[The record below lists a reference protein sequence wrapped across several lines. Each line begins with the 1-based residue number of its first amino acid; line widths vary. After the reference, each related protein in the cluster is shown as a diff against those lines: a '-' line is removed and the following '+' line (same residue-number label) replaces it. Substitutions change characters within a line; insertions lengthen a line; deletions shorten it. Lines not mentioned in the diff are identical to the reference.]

1 MGLLV
6 YSASAGSGKTYTLAL
21 KYIAMA
27 VATDRASDFTNILA
41 VTFTNMATAE
51 MKNRILE
58 QLDNLARGGTD
69 KDFLQN
75 LIKETKISK
84 DVLVRRAKGVLAAIM
99 HDYDHFRVETIDS
112 FFQTLL
118 TNLAH
123 ELKLPRGFKVDLD
136 DKAVISQSVDRML
149 LGVGNKANANLT
161 RLFISALERHID
173 DDKGWNIAKELKRF
187 AQSNLFRGEYMA
199 HDEEIEEVTS
209 DSKYMGRLHHA
220 LRSALR
226 SYKRQFDEKLED
238 CIARIE
244 PEVEAVA
251 GVSKGKAKYIRT
263 YEGNMRK
270 HEFSEPA
277 KSIVAMAGN
286 WEDVFNKTCKEKEAL
301 RGHAQRISDILNEME
316 NLRETFASSVYNCE
330 LTLENLD
337 KLSLLGAIS
346 REITRY
352 TTEHE
357 TFLLARTPELFNRMV
372 KGNDASF
379 VFEKYGTTFKHIM
392 IDEFQDT
399 SRMQWNNFKTLL
411 LENMAQGD
419 ESMLV
424 GDIKQSIYRWRG
436 GDWNILFDIENEI
449 KQTKVTVLPKVE
461 NFRSL
466 PVIVRFNNAF
476 FVKASTYIDKRHWE
490 VPGDWICHETK
501 LMPVLP
507 EEVDNSNIIQQIYK
521 DVEQTP
527 RCGEE
532 GTGYVRIVMND
543 KDTTAERT
551 IEDLYEQAVNL
562 HVEHGVP
569 YGEMLI
575 LVRRNSETQTIIDYI
590 TEKDP
595 AFPITSAEAFM
606 LKSSLMVT
614 TLINALKFLSDKT
627 DTLAM
632 ALLREGLHVICDK
645 IEDKEL
651 RNFHLDMIDGI
662 CTTLSDDAQRA
673 TMQQMPL
680 YELCL
685 HLIMM
690 MHYEET
696 EKLGELK
703 QSAYIFN
710 FLDALISYIN
720 DHSSDIKDFISFWD
734 DVLSERSIAVNV
746 EDAVRVMTIHKAKG
760 LEGHTVFIP
769 FADFLLENS
778 QHDKIIWCAPQQNM
792 TNDTNVNELVGRL
805 PLVPVN
811 DLKKMEESAYSTFY
825 ENEHRQQRVDSLNTL
840 YVAFTR
846 AKCNLFIW
854 SKRPKIG
861 GRSAFNL
868 IDAFVN
874 NLQPNDKNTKT
885 TPGVV
890 CYGNI
895 VGAKGTKEAKD
906 EQDTKEISVSISHN
920 DLSGVNFF
928 QSSKALDFL
937 ADSERE
943 IEGDTPE
950 LQHQRRTRYFMNK
963 GTLYHQVFSLIER
976 KEDVPGVIEK
986 MRAEGLLATKKQADE
1001 ILTFVTTALQQEK
1014 ETAKWFDGTYEL
1026 YNEHNI
1032 LIRSD
1037 GHAKMFRPDRVMVAA
1052 DHAVV
1057 VDYKFGSEKEEY
1069 KGQVR
1074 KYANNLA
1081 KLLNKPV
1088 KGYLWYVSEKVI
1100 PVCDIELNIK

>member
-41 VTFTNMATAE
+41 VTFTNLATAE

-69 KDFLQN
+69 KDFLKN
-75 LIKETKISK
+75 LIEETKISK

-123 ELKLPRGFKVDLD
+123 ELKLPRDFRVDLD
-136 DKAVISQSVDRML
+136 DKAVVSQSVDRML
-149 LGVGNKANANLT
+149 LGVGNETNVNLT
-161 RLFISALERHID
+161 NRIIDVLERYID

-187 AQSNLFRGEYMA
+187 AQANLFRGEYMA

-220 LRSALR
+220 LRSYIR
-226 SYKRQFDEKLED
+226 HFDEKLED

-251 GVSKGKAKYIRT
+251 GVKSKATNIRT
-263 YEGNMRK
+263 YVRNLREHK
-270 HEFSEPA
+270 FSEPTKA
-277 KSIVAMAGN
+277 IVAMAGN

-301 RGHAQRISDILNEME
+301 RGHAQRISDILKEME
-316 NLRETFASSVYNCE
+316 DLRGTYACDVYNCE
-330 LTLENLD
+330 LTLANLD
-337 KLSLLGAIS
+337 ELSLLGAIS

-436 GDWNILFDIENEI
+436 GDWNILFNI
-449 KQTKVTVLPKVE
+449 KDDFKKADVLPKVE

-490 VPGDWICHETK
+490 VPGDWICHETN
-501 LMPVLP
+501 LMPDLP
-507 EEVDNSNIIQQIYK
+507 KEVDNSNIIQQIYK

-527 RCGEE
+527 RCGEK
-532 GTGYVRIVMND
+532 GTGYVRIAMND
-543 KDTTAERT
+543 KDTTAEET

-562 HVEHGVP
+562 NVEHGVP

-575 LVRRNSETQTIIDYI
+575 LVRRNSEAQTIIDYI
-590 TEKDP
+590 TETYP
-595 AFPITSAEAFM
+595 TFPITSVEAFM

-614 TLINALKFLSDKT
+614 TLINALKFLLNEK

-632 ALLREGLHVICDK
+632 ALLREGLHAIYDK

-651 RNFHLDMIDGI
+651 RNFYLDMIDGV
-662 CTTLSDDAQRA
+662 CTTLTDDAQRA

-685 HLIMM
+685 HLMMM
-690 MHYEET
+690 MHYEEA
-696 EKLGELK
+696 EKLGKLN

-710 FLDALISYIN
+710 LLDALVSYIN
-720 DHSSDIKDFISFWD
+720 DHSSDIKDFISFWE
-734 DVLSERSIAVNV
+734 DVLSERSIAVNA

-769 FADFLLENS
+769 FADFSLESSRN
-778 QHDKIIWCAPQQNM
+778 DNIIWCTPQQNM
-792 TNDTNVNELVGRL
+792 THDTNVNALVGKL
-805 PLVPVN
+805 PLVPVKDVN
-811 DLKKMEESAYSTFY
+811 KMNESAYSTSY
-825 ENEHRQQRVDSLNTL
+825 ENEHMQQRVDSLNTL

-854 SKRPKIG
+854 SKRPKKG

-874 NLQPNDKNTKT
+874 NLQPSDTKTIT

-890 CYGNI
+890 CYGNV
-895 VGAKGTKEAKD
+895 VGAK
-906 EQDTKEISVSISHN
+906 DTKDKQAPNDIPVSISHN
-920 DLSGVNFF
+920 DLSGVKFF

-937 ADSERE
+937 ADSESE

-950 LQHQRRTRYFMNK
+950 LQHQRQTRYFMNK

-1001 ILTFVTTALQQEK
+1001 ILTFVTGALQQEK
-1014 ETAKWFDGTYEL
+1014 EAARWFDGTYEL

-1037 GHAKMFRPDRVMVAA
+1037 GHSKMFRPDRVMVAA

-1069 KGQVR
+1069 KDQVK

-1088 KGYLWYVSEKVI
+1088 KGYLWYVSKEVI

>member
-51 MKNRILE
+51 MKDRILKL
-58 QLDNLARGGTD
+58 LDNLARGGTD
-69 KDFLQN
+69 KDFLEN
-75 LIKETKISK
+75 LIKETQISK

-136 DKAVISQSVDRML
+136 DKAVVSQSVDRML
-149 LGVGNKANANLT
+149 LGVGNEANADLT
-161 RLFISALERHID
+161 SMIISVLERHID

-220 LRSALR
+220 LRSYIR
-226 SYKRQFDEKLED
+226 DFDEKLED

-251 GVSKGKAKYIRT
+251 GVKSKATNIRT
-263 YEGNMRK
+263 YEKNLRK
-270 HEFSEPA
+270 HDFSEPA
-277 KSIVAMAGN
+277 KIIVTMAGN
-286 WEDVFNKTCKEKEAL
+286 WDAVFNKDCKEKEAL
-301 RGHAQRISDILNEME
+301 RGHAQRISDILKEME
-316 NLRETFASSVYNCE
+316 YLRETYASSVYNCE
-330 LTLENLD
+330 LTLKNLD
-337 KLSLLGAIS
+337 RLSLSGAIS

-436 GDWNILFDIENEI
+436 GDWNILFDIKKEFD
-449 KQTKVTVLPKVE
+449 QADVLPKVE

-543 KDTTAERT
+543 KDTTAEET

-632 ALLREGLHVICDK
+632 ALLREGLHAIYDK

-651 RNFHLDMIDGI
+651 RNFYLDMIDGI

-685 HLIMM
+685 HLMMM
-690 MHYEET
+690 MHYEEA

-710 FLDALISYIN
+710 FLDALVSYIN

-874 NLQPNDKNTKT
+874 NLQPSDEKTT

-920 DLSGVNFF
+920 DLSGVKFF

-1069 KGQVR
+1069 KDQVEM
-1074 KYANNLA
+1074 YANNLA

-1088 KGYLWYVSEKVI
+1088 KGYLWYVSKKVI

>member
-51 MKNRILE
+51 MKDRILK

-69 KDFLQN
+69 KDFLEN
-75 LIKETKISK
+75 LIKETQISK

-136 DKAVISQSVDRML
+136 DKAVVSQSVDRML
-149 LGVGNKANANLT
+149 LGVGNEANADLT
-161 RLFISALERHID
+161 SMIISVLERHID

-220 LRSALR
+220 LRSYIR
-226 SYKRQFDEKLED
+226 DFDEKLED

-251 GVSKGKAKYIRT
+251 GVKSKATNIRT
-263 YEGNMRK
+263 YEKNLRK
-270 HEFSEPA
+270 HDFSEPA
-277 KSIVAMAGN
+277 KIIVTMAGN
-286 WEDVFNKTCKEKEAL
+286 WDAVFNKDCKEKEAL
-301 RGHAQRISDILNEME
+301 RGHAQRISDILKEME
-316 NLRETFASSVYNCE
+316 YLRETYASSVYNCE
-330 LTLENLD
+330 LTLKNLD
-337 KLSLLGAIS
+337 RLSLSGAIS

-436 GDWNILFDIENEI
+436 GDWNILFDIKKEFD
-449 KQTKVTVLPKVE
+449 QADVLPKVE

-501 LMPVLP
+501 LMPFLP

-543 KDTTAERT
+543 KDTTAEET

-632 ALLREGLHVICDK
+632 ALLREGLHAIYDK

-651 RNFHLDMIDGI
+651 RNFYLDMIDGI

-685 HLIMM
+685 HLMMM
-690 MHYEET
+690 MHYEEA

-710 FLDALISYIN
+710 FLDALVSYIN

-874 NLQPNDKNTKT
+874 NLQPSDEKTT

-920 DLSGVNFF
+920 DLSGVKFF

-1069 KGQVR
+1069 KDQVEM
-1074 KYANNLA
+1074 YANNLA

-1088 KGYLWYVSEKVI
+1088 KGYLWYVSKKVI

>member
-69 KDFLQN
+69 KDFLEN
-75 LIKETKISK
+75 LIEETKISK

-136 DKAVISQSVDRML
+136 DKAVVSQSVDRML
-149 LGVGNKANANLT
+149 LGVGNEANVNLT
-161 RLFISALERHID
+161 SMIISVLERHID

-187 AQSNLFRGEYMA
+187 AQANLFRGEYMA

-226 SYKRQFDEKLED
+226 SYKRPFDEKLED

-263 YEGNMRK
+263 YEENMRK

-316 NLRETFASSVYNCE
+316 NLRKTYASYVYSCE

-337 KLSLLGAIS
+337 ELSLLGAIS

-399 SRMQWNNFKTLL
+399 SRMQWSNFKTLL

-436 GDWNILFDIENEI
+436 GDWNILFGIENEI

-507 EEVDNSNIIQQIYK
+507 KKVDNSNIIQQIYK
-521 DVEQTP
+521 NVEQTP

-543 KDTTAERT
+543 KDTAAEET

-569 YGEMLI
+569 YAEMLI
-575 LVRRNSETQTIIDYI
+575 LVRRNFEAQTIIDYI

-632 ALLREGLHVICDK
+632 ALLREGLHAIYDI

-651 RNFHLDMIDGI
+651 RDFYLDMIDGI

-680 YELCL
+680 YELCQ
-685 HLIMM
+685 HLMMM
-690 MHYEET
+690 MHYEEA

-710 FLDALISYIN
+710 FLDALVSYIN

-769 FADFLLENS
+769 FADFSLESN

-854 SKRPKIG
+854 SKRPKRG

-874 NLQPNDKNTKT
+874 NLQPSDEKAMT

-895 VGAKGTKEAKD
+895 VGAKDAKD
-906 EQDTKEISVSISHN
+906 KQDPNEISVGISHN
-920 DLSGVNFF
+920 DLSGIKFF

-1069 KGQVR
+1069 KDQVEM
-1074 KYANNLA
+1074 YANNLA

-1088 KGYLWYVSEKVI
+1088 KGYLWYVSKKVI

>member
-51 MKNRILE
+51 MKDRILK

-69 KDFLQN
+69 KDFLEN
-75 LIKETKISK
+75 LIKETQISK

-136 DKAVISQSVDRML
+136 DKAVVSQSVDRML
-149 LGVGNKANANLT
+149 LGVGNEANADLT
-161 RLFISALERHID
+161 SMIISVLERHID

-220 LRSALR
+220 LRSYIR
-226 SYKRQFDEKLED
+226 DFDEKLED

-251 GVSKGKAKYIRT
+251 GVKSKATNIRT
-263 YEGNMRK
+263 YEKNLRK
-270 HEFSEPA
+270 HDFSEPA
-277 KSIVAMAGN
+277 KIIVTMAGN
-286 WEDVFNKTCKEKEAL
+286 WDAVFNKDCKEKEAL
-301 RGHAQRISDILNEME
+301 RGHAQRISDILKEME
-316 NLRETFASSVYNCE
+316 YLRETYASSVYNCE
-330 LTLENLD
+330 LTLKNLD
-337 KLSLLGAIS
+337 RLSLSGAIS

-436 GDWNILFDIENEI
+436 GDWNILFDIKKEFD
-449 KQTKVTVLPKVE
+449 QADVLPKVE

-543 KDTTAERT
+543 KDTTAEET

-632 ALLREGLHVICDK
+632 ALLREGLHAIYDK

-685 HLIMM
+685 HLMMM
-690 MHYEET
+690 MHYEEA

-710 FLDALISYIN
+710 FLDALVSYIN

-874 NLQPNDKNTKT
+874 SLQPSDEKTT

-920 DLSGVNFF
+920 DLSGVKFF

-1069 KGQVR
+1069 KDQVEM
-1074 KYANNLA
+1074 YANNLA

-1088 KGYLWYVSEKVI
+1088 KGYLWYVSKKVI

>member
-51 MKNRILE
+51 MKDRILK

-69 KDFLQN
+69 KDFLEN
-75 LIKETKISK
+75 LIKETQISK

-136 DKAVISQSVDRML
+136 DKAVVSQSVDRML
-149 LGVGNKANANLT
+149 LGVGNGANADLT
-161 RLFISALERHID
+161 SMIISVLERHID

-220 LRSALR
+220 LRSYIR
-226 SYKRQFDEKLED
+226 DFDEKLED

-251 GVSKGKAKYIRT
+251 GVKSKATNIRT
-263 YEGNMRK
+263 YEKNLRK
-270 HEFSEPA
+270 HDFSEPA
-277 KSIVAMAGN
+277 KIIVTMAGN
-286 WEDVFNKTCKEKEAL
+286 WDAVFNKDCKEKEAL
-301 RGHAQRISDILNEME
+301 RGHAQRISDILKEME
-316 NLRETFASSVYNCE
+316 YLRETYASSVYNCE
-330 LTLENLD
+330 LTLKNLD
-337 KLSLLGAIS
+337 RLSLSGAIS

-436 GDWNILFDIENEI
+436 GDWNILFDIKKEFD
-449 KQTKVTVLPKVE
+449 QADVLPKVE

-543 KDTTAERT
+543 KDTTAEET

-632 ALLREGLHVICDK
+632 ALLREGLHAIYDK

-651 RNFHLDMIDGI
+651 RNFYLDMIDGI

-685 HLIMM
+685 HLMMM
-690 MHYEET
+690 MHYEEA

-710 FLDALISYIN
+710 FLDALVSYIN

-874 NLQPNDKNTKT
+874 NLQPSDEKTT

-920 DLSGVNFF
+920 DLSGVKFF

-1069 KGQVR
+1069 KDQVEM
-1074 KYANNLA
+1074 YANNLA

-1088 KGYLWYVSEKVI
+1088 KGYLWYVSKKVI

>member
-51 MKNRILE
+51 MKDRILK

-69 KDFLQN
+69 KDFLEN
-75 LIKETKISK
+75 LIKETQISK

-136 DKAVISQSVDRML
+136 DKAVVSQSVDRML
-149 LGVGNKANANLT
+149 LGVGNEANADLT
-161 RLFISALERHID
+161 SMIISVLERHID

-220 LRSALR
+220 LRSYIR
-226 SYKRQFDEKLED
+226 DFDEKLED

-251 GVSKGKAKYIRT
+251 GVKSKATNIRT
-263 YEGNMRK
+263 YEKNLRK
-270 HEFSEPA
+270 QDFSEPA
-277 KSIVAMAGN
+277 KIIVTMAGN
-286 WEDVFNKTCKEKEAL
+286 WDAVFNKDCKEKEAL
-301 RGHAQRISDILNEME
+301 RGHAQRISDILKEME
-316 NLRETFASSVYNCE
+316 YLRETYASSVYNCE
-330 LTLENLD
+330 LTLKNLD
-337 KLSLLGAIS
+337 RLSLSGAIS

-436 GDWNILFDIENEI
+436 GDWNILFDIKKEFD
-449 KQTKVTVLPKVE
+449 QADVLPKVE

-543 KDTTAERT
+543 KDTTAEET

-632 ALLREGLHVICDK
+632 ALLREGLHAIYDK

-651 RNFHLDMIDGI
+651 RNFYLDMIDGI

-685 HLIMM
+685 HLMMM
-690 MHYEET
+690 MHYEEA

-710 FLDALISYIN
+710 FLDALVSYIN

-874 NLQPNDKNTKT
+874 NLQPSDEKTT

-920 DLSGVNFF
+920 DLSGVKFF

-1069 KGQVR
+1069 KDQVEM
-1074 KYANNLA
+1074 YANNLA

-1088 KGYLWYVSEKVI
+1088 KGYLWYVSKKVI

>member
-51 MKNRILE
+51 MKDRILK

-69 KDFLQN
+69 KDFLEN
-75 LIKETKISK
+75 LIKETQISK

-136 DKAVISQSVDRML
+136 DKAVVSQSVDRMR
-149 LGVGNKANANLT
+149 LGVGNEANADLT
-161 RLFISALERHID
+161 SMIISVLERHID

-220 LRSALR
+220 LRSYIR
-226 SYKRQFDEKLED
+226 DFDEKLED

-251 GVSKGKAKYIRT
+251 GVKSKATNIRT
-263 YEGNMRK
+263 YEKNLRK
-270 HEFSEPA
+270 HDFSEPA
-277 KSIVAMAGN
+277 KIIVTMAGN
-286 WEDVFNKTCKEKEAL
+286 WDAVFNKDCKEKEAL
-301 RGHAQRISDILNEME
+301 RGHAQRISDILKEME
-316 NLRETFASSVYNCE
+316 YLRETYASSVYNCE
-330 LTLENLD
+330 LTLKNLD
-337 KLSLLGAIS
+337 RLSLSGAIS

-436 GDWNILFDIENEI
+436 GDWNILFDIKKEFD
-449 KQTKVTVLPKVE
+449 QADVLPKVE

-543 KDTTAERT
+543 KDTTAEET

-632 ALLREGLHVICDK
+632 ALLREGLHAIYDK

-651 RNFHLDMIDGI
+651 RNFYLDMIDGI

-685 HLIMM
+685 HLMMM
-690 MHYEET
+690 MHYEEA

-710 FLDALISYIN
+710 FLDALVSYIN

-874 NLQPNDKNTKT
+874 NLQPSDEKTT

-920 DLSGVNFF
+920 DLSGVKFF

-1001 ILTFVTTALQQEK
+1001 ILTFVTTALRQEK

-1069 KGQVR
+1069 KDQVEM
-1074 KYANNLA
+1074 YANNLA

-1088 KGYLWYVSEKVI
+1088 KGYLWYVSKKVI

>member
-51 MKNRILE
+51 MKDRILK

-69 KDFLQN
+69 KDFLEN
-75 LIKETKISK
+75 LIKETQISK

-136 DKAVISQSVDRML
+136 DKAVVSQSVDRML
-149 LGVGNKANANLT
+149 LGVGNEANADLT
-161 RLFISALERHID
+161 SMIISVLERHID

-220 LRSALR
+220 LRSYIR
-226 SYKRQFDEKLED
+226 DFDEKLED

-251 GVSKGKAKYIRT
+251 GVKSKATNIRT
-263 YEGNMRK
+263 YEKNLRK
-270 HEFSEPA
+270 HDFSEPA
-277 KSIVAMAGN
+277 KIIVTMAGN
-286 WEDVFNKTCKEKEAL
+286 WDAVFNKDCKEKEAL
-301 RGHAQRISDILNEME
+301 RGHAQRISDILKEME
-316 NLRETFASSVYNCE
+316 YLRETYASSVYNCE
-330 LTLENLD
+330 LTLKNLD
-337 KLSLLGAIS
+337 RLSLSGAIS

-436 GDWNILFDIENEI
+436 GDWNILFDIKKEFD
-449 KQTKVTVLPKVE
+449 QADVLPKVE

-543 KDTTAERT
+543 KDTTAEET

-632 ALLREGLHVICDK
+632 ALLREGLHAIYDK

-651 RNFHLDMIDGI
+651 RNFYLDMIDGI

-685 HLIMM
+685 HLMMM
-690 MHYEET
+690 MHYEEA
-696 EKLGELK
+696 EMLGELK

-710 FLDALISYIN
+710 FLDALVSYIN

-874 NLQPNDKNTKT
+874 NLQPSDEKTT

-920 DLSGVNFF
+920 DLSGVKFF

-1014 ETAKWFDGTYEL
+1014 EVAKWFDGTYEL

-1037 GHAKMFRPDRVMVAA
+1037 GHAKMFRPDRVMVAD

-1069 KGQVR
+1069 KDQVEM
-1074 KYANNLA
+1074 YANNLA

-1088 KGYLWYVSEKVI
+1088 KGYLWYVSKKVI

>member
-51 MKNRILE
+51 MKDRILK

-69 KDFLQN
+69 KDFLEN
-75 LIKETKISK
+75 LIKETQISK

-123 ELKLPRGFKVDLD
+123 ELKLPRDFKVDLD
-136 DKAVISQSVDRML
+136 DKAVVSQSVDRML
-149 LGVGNKANANLT
+149 LGVGNEANADLT
-161 RLFISALERHID
+161 SMIISVLERHID

-220 LRSALR
+220 LRSYIR
-226 SYKRQFDEKLED
+226 DFDEKLED

-251 GVSKGKAKYIRT
+251 GVKSKATNIRT
-263 YEGNMRK
+263 YEKNLRK
-270 HEFSEPA
+270 HDFSEPA
-277 KSIVAMAGN
+277 KIIVTMAGN
-286 WEDVFNKTCKEKEAL
+286 WDAVFNKDCKEKEAL
-301 RGHAQRISDILNEME
+301 RGHAQRISDILKEME
-316 NLRETFASSVYNCE
+316 YLRETYASSVYNCE
-330 LTLENLD
+330 LTLKNLD
-337 KLSLLGAIS
+337 RLSLSGAIS

-436 GDWNILFDIENEI
+436 GDWNILFDIKKEFD
-449 KQTKVTVLPKVE
+449 QADVLPKVE

-543 KDTTAERT
+543 KDTTAEET

-632 ALLREGLHVICDK
+632 ALLREGLHAIYDK

-651 RNFHLDMIDGI
+651 RNFYLDMIDGI

-685 HLIMM
+685 HLMMM
-690 MHYEET
+690 MHYEEA

-710 FLDALISYIN
+710 FLDALVSYIN

-874 NLQPNDKNTKT
+874 NLQPSDEKTT

-920 DLSGVNFF
+920 DLSGVKFF

-1069 KGQVR
+1069 KDQVEM
-1074 KYANNLA
+1074 YANNLA

-1088 KGYLWYVSEKVI
+1088 KGYLWYVSKKVI

>member
-51 MKNRILE
+51 MKDRILK

-69 KDFLQN
+69 KDFLEN

-136 DKAVISQSVDRML
+136 DKAVVSQSVDRML
-149 LGVGNKANANLT
+149 LGVGNEANADLT
-161 RLFISALERHID
+161 SMIISVLERHID

-220 LRSALR
+220 LRSYIR
-226 SYKRQFDEKLED
+226 DFDEKLED

-251 GVSKGKAKYIRT
+251 GVKSKATNIRT
-263 YEGNMRK
+263 YEKNLRK
-270 HEFSEPA
+270 HDFSEPA
-277 KSIVAMAGN
+277 KIIVTMAGN
-286 WEDVFNKTCKEKEAL
+286 WDAVFNKDCKEKEAL
-301 RGHAQRISDILNEME
+301 RGHAQRISDILKEME
-316 NLRETFASSVYNCE
+316 YLRETYASSVYNCE
-330 LTLENLD
+330 LTLKNLD
-337 KLSLLGAIS
+337 RLSLSGAIS

-436 GDWNILFDIENEI
+436 GDWNILFDIKKEFD
-449 KQTKVTVLPKVE
+449 QADVLPKVE

-543 KDTTAERT
+543 KDTTAEET

-632 ALLREGLHVICDK
+632 ALLREGLHAIYDK

-685 HLIMM
+685 HLMMM
-690 MHYEET
+690 MHYEEA

-710 FLDALISYIN
+710 FLDALVSYIN

-874 NLQPNDKNTKT
+874 NLQPSDEKTT

-920 DLSGVNFF
+920 DLSGVKFF

-1037 GHAKMFRPDRVMVAA
+1037 GHAKIFRPDRVMVAA

-1069 KGQVR
+1069 KDQVEM
-1074 KYANNLA
+1074 YANNLA

-1088 KGYLWYVSEKVI
+1088 KGYLWYVSKKVI

>member
-51 MKNRILE
+51 MKDRILK

-69 KDFLQN
+69 KDFLEN
-75 LIKETKISK
+75 LIKETQISK

-136 DKAVISQSVDRML
+136 DKAVVSQSVDRML
-149 LGVGNKANANLT
+149 LGVGNEANADLT
-161 RLFISALERHID
+161 SMIISVLERHID

-220 LRSALR
+220 LRSYIR
-226 SYKRQFDEKLED
+226 DFDEKLED

-251 GVSKGKAKYIRT
+251 GVKSKATNIRT
-263 YEGNMRK
+263 YEKNLRK
-270 HEFSEPA
+270 HDFSEPA
-277 KSIVAMAGN
+277 KIIVTMAGN
-286 WEDVFNKTCKEKEAL
+286 WDAVFNKDCKEKEAL
-301 RGHAQRISDILNEME
+301 RGHAQRISDILKEME
-316 NLRETFASSVYNCE
+316 YLRETYASSVYNCE
-330 LTLENLD
+330 LTLKNLD
-337 KLSLLGAIS
+337 RLSLSGAIS

-436 GDWNILFDIENEI
+436 GDWNILFDIKKEFD
-449 KQTKVTVLPKVE
+449 QADVLPKVE

-543 KDTTAERT
+543 KDTTAEET

-632 ALLREGLHVICDK
+632 ALLREGLHAIYDK

-685 HLIMM
+685 HLMMM
-690 MHYEET
+690 MHYEEA

-710 FLDALISYIN
+710 FLDALVSYIN

-874 NLQPNDKNTKT
+874 NLQPSDEKTT

-920 DLSGVNFF
+920 DLSGVKFF

-1069 KGQVR
+1069 KDQVEM
-1074 KYANNLA
+1074 YANNLA

-1088 KGYLWYVSEKVI
+1088 KGYLWYVSKKVI

>member
-51 MKNRILE
+51 MKDRILK

-69 KDFLQN
+69 KDFLEN
-75 LIKETKISK
+75 LIKETQISK

-136 DKAVISQSVDRML
+136 DKAVVSQSVDRML
-149 LGVGNKANANLT
+149 LGVGNEANADLT
-161 RLFISALERHID
+161 SMIISVLERHID

-220 LRSALR
+220 LRSYIR
-226 SYKRQFDEKLED
+226 DFDEKLED

-251 GVSKGKAKYIRT
+251 GVKSKATNIRT
-263 YEGNMRK
+263 YEKNLRK
-270 HEFSEPA
+270 HDFSEPA
-277 KSIVAMAGN
+277 KIIVTMAGN
-286 WEDVFNKTCKEKEAL
+286 WDAVFNKDCKEKEAL
-301 RGHAQRISDILNEME
+301 RGHAQRISDILKEME
-316 NLRETFASSVYNCE
+316 YLRETYASSVYNCE
-330 LTLENLD
+330 LTLKNLD
-337 KLSLLGAIS
+337 RLSLSGAIS

-436 GDWNILFDIENEI
+436 GDWNILFDIKKEFD
-449 KQTKVTVLPKVE
+449 QADVLPKVE

-543 KDTTAERT
+543 KDTTAEET

-632 ALLREGLHVICDK
+632 ALLREGLHAIYDK

-651 RNFHLDMIDGI
+651 RNFYLDMIDGI

-685 HLIMM
+685 HLMMM
-690 MHYEET
+690 MHYEEA

-710 FLDALISYIN
+710 FLDALVSYIN

-874 NLQPNDKNTKT
+874 NLQPSDEKTT

-920 DLSGVNFF
+920 DLSGVKFF

-1069 KGQVR
+1069 KNQVEM
-1074 KYANNLA
+1074 YANNLA

-1088 KGYLWYVSEKVI
+1088 KGYLWYVSKKVI

>member
-51 MKNRILE
+51 MKDRILK

-69 KDFLQN
+69 KDFLEN
-75 LIKETKISK
+75 LIKETQISK

-136 DKAVISQSVDRML
+136 DKAVVSQSVDRML
-149 LGVGNKANANLT
+149 LGVGNEANADLT
-161 RLFISALERHID
+161 SMIISVLERHID

-220 LRSALR
+220 LRSYIR
-226 SYKRQFDEKLED
+226 DFDEKLED

-251 GVSKGKAKYIRT
+251 GVKSKATNIRT
-263 YEGNMRK
+263 YEKNLRK
-270 HEFSEPA
+270 HDFSEPA
-277 KSIVAMAGN
+277 KIIVTMAGN
-286 WEDVFNKTCKEKEAL
+286 WDAVFNKDCKEKEAL
-301 RGHAQRISDILNEME
+301 RGHAQRISDILKEME
-316 NLRETFASSVYNCE
+316 YLRETYASSVYNCE
-330 LTLENLD
+330 LTLKNLD
-337 KLSLLGAIS
+337 RLSLSGAIS

-436 GDWNILFDIENEI
+436 GDWNILFDIKKEFD
-449 KQTKVTVLPKVE
+449 QADVLPKVE

-543 KDTTAERT
+543 KDTTAEET

-632 ALLREGLHVICDK
+632 ALLREGLHAIYDK

-685 HLIMM
+685 HLMMM
-690 MHYEET
+690 MHYEEA

-710 FLDALISYIN
+710 FLDALVSYIN

-778 QHDKIIWCAPQQNM
+778 QHDKIIWCAPQRNM

-825 ENEHRQQRVDSLNTL
+825 ENEHRQQRVDNLNTL

-874 NLQPNDKNTKT
+874 NLQPSDEKTT

-920 DLSGVNFF
+920 DLSGVKFF

-1069 KGQVR
+1069 KDQVEM
-1074 KYANNLA
+1074 YANNLA

-1088 KGYLWYVSEKVI
+1088 KGYLWYVSKKVI

>member
-51 MKNRILE
+51 MKDRILK

-69 KDFLQN
+69 KDFLEN
-75 LIKETKISK
+75 IIKETGISK

-136 DKAVISQSVDRML
+136 DKAVVSQSVDRML
-149 LGVGNKANANLT
+149 LGVGNEANADLT
-161 RLFISALERHID
+161 SMIISVLERHID

-220 LRSALR
+220 LRSYIR
-226 SYKRQFDEKLED
+226 DFDEKLED

-251 GVSKGKAKYIRT
+251 GVKSKATNIRT
-263 YEGNMRK
+263 YEKNLRK
-270 HEFSEPA
+270 HDFSEPA
-277 KSIVAMAGN
+277 KIIVTMAGN
-286 WEDVFNKTCKEKEAL
+286 WDAVFNKDCKEKEAL
-301 RGHAQRISDILNEME
+301 RGHAQRISDILKEME
-316 NLRETFASSVYNCE
+316 YLRETYASSVYNCE
-330 LTLENLD
+330 LTLKNLD
-337 KLSLLGAIS
+337 RLSLSGAIS

-436 GDWNILFDIENEI
+436 GDWNILFDIKKEFD
-449 KQTKVTVLPKVE
+449 QADVLPKVE

-543 KDTTAERT
+543 KDTTAEET

-632 ALLREGLHVICDK
+632 ALLREGLYAIYDK

-651 RNFHLDMIDGI
+651 RNFYLDMIDGI

-685 HLIMM
+685 HLMMM
-690 MHYEET
+690 MHYEEA
-696 EKLGELK
+696 EMLGELK

-710 FLDALISYIN
+710 FLDALVSYIN

-874 NLQPNDKNTKT
+874 NLQPSDEKTT

-920 DLSGVNFF
+920 DLSGVKFF

-1014 ETAKWFDGTYEL
+1014 EVAKWFDGTYEL

-1069 KGQVR
+1069 KDQVEM
-1074 KYANNLA
+1074 YANNLA

-1088 KGYLWYVSEKVI
+1088 KGYLWYVSKKVI

>member
-51 MKNRILE
+51 MKDRILK

-69 KDFLQN
+69 KDFLEN
-75 LIKETKISK
+75 LIKETQISK

-136 DKAVISQSVDRML
+136 DKAVVSQSVDRML
-149 LGVGNKANANLT
+149 LGVGNEANADLT
-161 RLFISALERHID
+161 SMIISVLERHID

-220 LRSALR
+220 LRSYIR
-226 SYKRQFDEKLED
+226 DFDEKLED

-251 GVSKGKAKYIRT
+251 GVKSKATNIRT
-263 YEGNMRK
+263 YEKNLRK
-270 HEFSEPA
+270 HDFSEPA
-277 KSIVAMAGN
+277 KIIVTMAGN
-286 WEDVFNKTCKEKEAL
+286 WDAVFNKDCKEKEAL
-301 RGHAQRISDILNEME
+301 RGHAQRISDILKEME
-316 NLRETFASSVYNCE
+316 YLRETYASSVYNCE
-330 LTLENLD
+330 LTLKNLD
-337 KLSLLGAIS
+337 RLSLSGAIS

-436 GDWNILFDIENEI
+436 GDWNILFDIKKEFD
-449 KQTKVTVLPKVE
+449 QADVLPKVE

-543 KDTTAERT
+543 KDTTAEET

-632 ALLREGLHVICDK
+632 ALLREGLHAIYDK

-651 RNFHLDMIDGI
+651 RNFYLDMIDGI

-685 HLIMM
+685 HLMMM
-690 MHYEET
+690 MHYEKA

-710 FLDALISYIN
+710 FLDALVSYIN

-874 NLQPNDKNTKT
+874 NLQPSDEKTT

-920 DLSGVNFF
+920 DLSGVKFF

-1037 GHAKMFRPDRVMVAA
+1037 GHAKIFRPDRVMVAA

-1069 KGQVR
+1069 KDQVEM
-1074 KYANNLA
+1074 YANNLA

-1088 KGYLWYVSEKVI
+1088 KGYLWYVSKKVI

>member
-58 QLDNLARGGTD
+58 QLDNLAQGGTD
-69 KDFLQN
+69 KDFLEN
-75 LIKETKISK
+75 LIKETNISK

-123 ELKLPRGFKVDLD
+123 ELKLPRGFRVDLD
-136 DKAVISQSVDRML
+136 DKAVVSQSVDRML
-149 LGVGNKANANLT
+149 LGVGNEANADLT
-161 RLFISALERHID
+161 SMIISVLERHID

-220 LRSALR
+220 LRSYIR
-226 SYKRQFDEKLED
+226 DFDEKLED

-251 GVSKGKAKYIRT
+251 GVKSKATNIRT
-263 YEGNMRK
+263 YEKNLRK
-270 HEFSEPA
+270 HDFSEPA
-277 KSIVAMAGN
+277 KIIVTMAGN
-286 WEDVFNKTCKEKEAL
+286 WDAVFNKDCKEKEAL
-301 RGHAQRISDILNEME
+301 RGHAQRISDILKEME
-316 NLRETFASSVYNCE
+316 YLRETYASSVYNCE
-330 LTLENLD
+330 LTLKNLD
-337 KLSLLGAIS
+337 RLSLSGAIS

-436 GDWNILFDIENEI
+436 GDWNILFDIKKEFD
-449 KQTKVTVLPKVE
+449 QADVLPKVE

-543 KDTTAERT
+543 KDTTAEET

-632 ALLREGLHVICDK
+632 ALLREGLLAIYDK

-685 HLIMM
+685 HLMMM
-690 MHYEET
+690 MHYEEA

-710 FLDALISYIN
+710 FLDALVSYIN

-874 NLQPNDKNTKT
+874 NLQPSDEKTT

-920 DLSGVNFF
+920 DLSGVKFF

-1069 KGQVR
+1069 KDQVEM
-1074 KYANNLA
+1074 YANNLA

-1088 KGYLWYVSEKVI
+1088 KGYLWYVSKKVI

>member
-51 MKNRILE
+51 MKDRILK

-69 KDFLQN
+69 KDFLEN
-75 LIKETKISK
+75 LIKETQISK

-136 DKAVISQSVDRML
+136 DKAVVSQSVDRML
-149 LGVGNKANANLT
+149 LGVGNEANADLT
-161 RLFISALERHID
+161 SMIISVLERHID

-220 LRSALR
+220 LRSYIR
-226 SYKRQFDEKLED
+226 DFDEKLED

-251 GVSKGKAKYIRT
+251 GVKSKATNIRT
-263 YEGNMRK
+263 YEKNLCK
-270 HEFSEPA
+270 HDFSEPA
-277 KSIVAMAGN
+277 KIIVTMAGN
-286 WEDVFNKTCKEKEAL
+286 WDAVFNKDCKEKEAL
-301 RGHAQRISDILNEME
+301 RGHAQRISDILKEME
-316 NLRETFASSVYNCE
+316 YLRETYASSVYNCE
-330 LTLENLD
+330 LTLKNLD
-337 KLSLLGAIS
+337 RLSLSGAIS

-436 GDWNILFDIENEI
+436 GDWNILFDIKKEFD
-449 KQTKVTVLPKVE
+449 QADVLPKVE

-543 KDTTAERT
+543 KDTTAEET

-632 ALLREGLHVICDK
+632 ALLREGLHAIYDK

-651 RNFHLDMIDGI
+651 RNFYLDMIDGI

-685 HLIMM
+685 HLMMM
-690 MHYEET
+690 MHYEEA

-710 FLDALISYIN
+710 FLDALVSYIN

-746 EDAVRVMTIHKAKG
+746 EDAVHVMTIHKAKG

-874 NLQPNDKNTKT
+874 NLQPSDEKTT

-920 DLSGVNFF
+920 DLSGVKFF

-1069 KGQVR
+1069 KDQVEM
-1074 KYANNLA
+1074 YANNLA

-1088 KGYLWYVSEKVI
+1088 KGYLWYVSKKVI

>member
-58 QLDNLARGGTD
+58 QLDNLAQGGTD
-69 KDFLQN
+69 KDFLEN
-75 LIKETKISK
+75 LIKETNISK

-123 ELKLPRGFKVDLD
+123 ELKLPRGFRVDLD
-136 DKAVISQSVDRML
+136 DKAVVSQSVDRML
-149 LGVGNKANANLT
+149 LGVGNETNADLT
-161 RLFISALERHID
+161 SMIISVLERHID

-220 LRSALR
+220 LRSYIR
-226 SYKRQFDEKLED
+226 DFDEKLED

-251 GVSKGKAKYIRT
+251 GVKSKATNIRT
-263 YEGNMRK
+263 YEKNLRK
-270 HEFSEPA
+270 HDFSEPA
-277 KSIVAMAGN
+277 KIIVTMAGN
-286 WEDVFNKTCKEKEAL
+286 WDAVFNKDCKEKEAL
-301 RGHAQRISDILNEME
+301 RGHAQRISDILKEME
-316 NLRETFASSVYNCE
+316 YLRETYASSVYNCE
-330 LTLENLD
+330 LTLKNLD
-337 KLSLLGAIS
+337 RLSLSGAIS

-436 GDWNILFDIENEI
+436 GDWNILFDIKKEFD
-449 KQTKVTVLPKVE
+449 QADVLPKVE

-543 KDTTAERT
+543 KDTTAEET

-632 ALLREGLHVICDK
+632 ALLREGLHAIYDK

-685 HLIMM
+685 HLMMM
-690 MHYEET
+690 MHYEEA

-710 FLDALISYIN
+710 FLDALVSYIN

-874 NLQPNDKNTKT
+874 NLQPSDEKTT

-920 DLSGVNFF
+920 DLSGVKFF

-1037 GHAKMFRPDRVMVAA
+1037 GHAKIFRPDRVMVAA

-1069 KGQVR
+1069 KDQVEM
-1074 KYANNLA
+1074 YANNLA

-1088 KGYLWYVSEKVI
+1088 KGYLWYVSKKVI

>member
-51 MKNRILE
+51 MKDRILK

-69 KDFLQN
+69 KDFLEN
-75 LIKETKISK
+75 LIKETQISK

-136 DKAVISQSVDRML
+136 DKAVVSQSVDRML
-149 LGVGNKANANLT
+149 LGVGNEANADLT
-161 RLFISALERHID
+161 SMIISVLERHID

-220 LRSALR
+220 LRSYIR
-226 SYKRQFDEKLED
+226 DFDEKLED

-251 GVSKGKAKYIRT
+251 GVKSKATNIRT
-263 YEGNMRK
+263 YEKNLRK
-270 HEFSEPA
+270 HDFSEPA
-277 KSIVAMAGN
+277 KIIVTMAGN
-286 WEDVFNKTCKEKEAL
+286 WDAVFNKDCKEKEAL
-301 RGHAQRISDILNEME
+301 RGHAQRISDILKEME
-316 NLRETFASSVYNCE
+316 YLRETYASSVYNCE
-330 LTLENLD
+330 LTLKNLD
-337 KLSLLGAIS
+337 RLSLSGAIS

-436 GDWNILFDIENEI
+436 GDWNILFDIKKEFD
-449 KQTKVTVLPKVE
+449 QADVLPKVE

-543 KDTTAERT
+543 KDTTAEET

-632 ALLREGLHVICDK
+632 ALLREGLHAIYDK

-651 RNFHLDMIDGI
+651 RNFYLDMIDGI

-685 HLIMM
+685 HLMMM
-690 MHYEET
+690 MHYEEA

-710 FLDALISYIN
+710 FLDALVSYIN

-769 FADFLLENS
+769 FADFLLEDS

-874 NLQPNDKNTKT
+874 NLQPSDEKTT

-920 DLSGVNFF
+920 DLSGVKFF

-1069 KGQVR
+1069 KDQVEM
-1074 KYANNLA
+1074 YANNLA

-1088 KGYLWYVSEKVI
+1088 KGYLWYVSKKVI

>member
-58 QLDNLARGGTD
+58 QLDNLAQGGTD
-69 KDFLQN
+69 KDFLEN
-75 LIKETKISK
+75 LIKETNISK

-123 ELKLPRGFKVDLD
+123 ELKLPRGFRVDLD
-136 DKAVISQSVDRML
+136 DKAVVSQSVDRML
-149 LGVGNKANANLT
+149 LGVDNEANADLT
-161 RLFISALERHID
+161 SMIISVLERHID

-220 LRSALR
+220 LRSYIR
-226 SYKRQFDEKLED
+226 DFDEKLED

-251 GVSKGKAKYIRT
+251 GVKSKATNIRT
-263 YEGNMRK
+263 YEKNLRK
-270 HEFSEPA
+270 HDFSEPA
-277 KSIVAMAGN
+277 KIIVTMAGN
-286 WEDVFNKTCKEKEAL
+286 WDAVFNKDCKEKEAL
-301 RGHAQRISDILNEME
+301 RGHAQRISDILKEME
-316 NLRETFASSVYNCE
+316 YLRETYASSVYNCE
-330 LTLENLD
+330 LTLKNLD
-337 KLSLLGAIS
+337 RLSLSGAIS

-436 GDWNILFDIENEI
+436 GDWNILFDIKKEFD
-449 KQTKVTVLPKVE
+449 QADVLPKVE

-543 KDTTAERT
+543 KDTTAEET

-614 TLINALKFLSDKT
+614 TLNNALKFLSDKT

-632 ALLREGLHVICDK
+632 ALLREGLHAIYDK

-685 HLIMM
+685 HLMMM
-690 MHYEET
+690 MHYEEA

-710 FLDALISYIN
+710 FLDALVSYIN

-874 NLQPNDKNTKT
+874 NLQPSDEKTT

-920 DLSGVNFF
+920 DLSGVKFF

-1069 KGQVR
+1069 KDQVEM
-1074 KYANNLA
+1074 YANNLA

-1088 KGYLWYVSEKVI
+1088 KGYLWYVSKKVI

>member
-51 MKNRILE
+51 MKDRILK

-69 KDFLQN
+69 KDFLEN
-75 LIKETKISK
+75 LIKETQISK

-136 DKAVISQSVDRML
+136 DKAVVSQSVDRML
-149 LGVGNKANANLT
+149 LGVGNEANADLT
-161 RLFISALERHID
+161 SMIISVLERHID

-220 LRSALR
+220 LRSYIR
-226 SYKRQFDEKLED
+226 DFDEKLED

-251 GVSKGKAKYIRT
+251 GVKSKATNIRT
-263 YEGNMRK
+263 YEKNLRK
-270 HEFSEPA
+270 HDFSEPA
-277 KSIVAMAGN
+277 KIIVTMAGN
-286 WEDVFNKTCKEKEAL
+286 WDAVFNKDCKEKEAL
-301 RGHAQRISDILNEME
+301 RGHAQRISDILKEME
-316 NLRETFASSVYNCE
+316 YLRETYASSVYNCE
-330 LTLENLD
+330 LTLKNLD
-337 KLSLLGAIS
+337 RLSLSGAIS

-436 GDWNILFDIENEI
+436 GDWNILFDIKKEFD
-449 KQTKVTVLPKVE
+449 QADVLPKVE

-532 GTGYVRIVMND
+532 VTGYVRIVMND
-543 KDTTAERT
+543 KDTTAEET

-632 ALLREGLHVICDK
+632 ALLREGLHAIYDK

-651 RNFHLDMIDGI
+651 RNFYLDMIDGI

-685 HLIMM
+685 HLMMM
-690 MHYEET
+690 MHYEEA

-710 FLDALISYIN
+710 FLDALVSYIN

-874 NLQPNDKNTKT
+874 NLQPSDEKTT

-920 DLSGVNFF
+920 DLSGVKFF

-1069 KGQVR
+1069 KDQVEM
-1074 KYANNLA
+1074 YANNLA

-1088 KGYLWYVSEKVI
+1088 KGYLWYVSKKVI

>member
-51 MKNRILE
+51 MKDRILK

-69 KDFLQN
+69 KDFLEN

-136 DKAVISQSVDRML
+136 DKAVVSQSVDRML
-149 LGVGNKANANLT
+149 LGVGNEANADLT
-161 RLFISALERHID
+161 SMIISVLERHID

-220 LRSALR
+220 LRSYIR
-226 SYKRQFDEKLED
+226 DFDEKLED

-251 GVSKGKAKYIRT
+251 GVKSKATNIRT
-263 YEGNMRK
+263 YEKNLRK
-270 HEFSEPA
+270 HDFSEPA
-277 KSIVAMAGN
+277 KIIVTMAGN
-286 WEDVFNKTCKEKEAL
+286 WDAVFNKDCKEKEAL
-301 RGHAQRISDILNEME
+301 RGHAQRISDILKEME
-316 NLRETFASSVYNCE
+316 YLRETYASSVYNCE
-330 LTLENLD
+330 LTLKNLD
-337 KLSLLGAIS
+337 RLSLSGAIS

-436 GDWNILFDIENEI
+436 GDWNILFDIKKEFD
-449 KQTKVTVLPKVE
+449 QADVLPKVE

-476 FVKASTYIDKRHWE
+476 FVKASTYIDRRHWE

-543 KDTTAERT
+543 KDTTAEET

-632 ALLREGLHVICDK
+632 ALLREGLYAIYDK

-651 RNFHLDMIDGI
+651 RNFYLDMIDGI

-685 HLIMM
+685 HLMMM
-690 MHYEET
+690 MHYEEA
-696 EKLGELK
+696 EMLGELK

-710 FLDALISYIN
+710 FLDALVSYIN

-811 DLKKMEESAYSTFY
+811 DLKKMEDSAYSTFY

-874 NLQPNDKNTKT
+874 NLQPSDEKTT

-920 DLSGVNFF
+920 DLSGVKFF

-950 LQHQRRTRYFMNK
+950 LQLQRRTRYFMNK

-1014 ETAKWFDGTYEL
+1014 EAARWFDGTYEL

-1037 GHAKMFRPDRVMVAA
+1037 RHAKMFRPDRVMVAA

-1069 KGQVR
+1069 KDQVEM
-1074 KYANNLA
+1074 YANNLA

-1088 KGYLWYVSEKVI
+1088 KGYLWYVKLEKGVEK
-1100 PVCDIELNIK
+1100 VCDIELNIK

>member
-51 MKNRILE
+51 MKDRILK

-69 KDFLQN
+69 KDFLEN
-75 LIKETKISK
+75 LIKETQISK

-136 DKAVISQSVDRML
+136 DKAVVSQSVDRML
-149 LGVGNKANANLT
+149 LGVGNEANADLT
-161 RLFISALERHID
+161 SMIISVLERHID

-220 LRSALR
+220 LRSYIR
-226 SYKRQFDEKLED
+226 DFDEKLED

-251 GVSKGKAKYIRT
+251 GVKSKATNIRT
-263 YEGNMRK
+263 YEKNLRK
-270 HEFSEPA
+270 HDFSEPA
-277 KSIVAMAGN
+277 KIIVTMAGN
-286 WEDVFNKTCKEKEAL
+286 WDAVFNKDCKEKEAL
-301 RGHAQRISDILNEME
+301 RGHAQRISDILKEME
-316 NLRETFASSVYNCE
+316 YLRETYASSVYNCE
-330 LTLENLD
+330 LTLKNLD
-337 KLSLLGAIS
+337 RLSLSGAIS

-436 GDWNILFDIENEI
+436 GDWNILFDIKKEFD
-449 KQTKVTVLPKVE
+449 QADVLPKVE

-543 KDTTAERT
+543 KDTTAEET

-632 ALLREGLHVICDK
+632 ALLREGLHAIYDK

-651 RNFHLDMIDGI
+651 RNFYLDMIDGI

-685 HLIMM
+685 HLMMM
-690 MHYEET
+690 MHYEEA

-710 FLDALISYIN
+710 FLDALVSYIN

-874 NLQPNDKNTKT
+874 NLQPSDEKTT

-920 DLSGVNFF
+920 DLSGVKFF

-1001 ILTFVTTALQQEK
+1001 ILTFVTTALRQEK

-1069 KGQVR
+1069 KDQVEM
-1074 KYANNLA
+1074 YANNLA

-1088 KGYLWYVSEKVI
+1088 KGYLWYVSKKVI

>member
-51 MKNRILE
+51 MKDRILK

-69 KDFLQN
+69 KDFLEN
-75 LIKETKISK
+75 LIKETQISK

-136 DKAVISQSVDRML
+136 DKAVVSQSVDRML
-149 LGVGNKANANLT
+149 LGVGNEANADLT
-161 RLFISALERHID
+161 SMIISVLERHID

-220 LRSALR
+220 LRSYIR
-226 SYKRQFDEKLED
+226 DFDEKLED

-251 GVSKGKAKYIRT
+251 GVKSKATNIRT
-263 YEGNMRK
+263 YEKNLRK
-270 HEFSEPA
+270 HDFSEPA
-277 KSIVAMAGN
+277 KIIVTMAGN
-286 WEDVFNKTCKEKEAL
+286 WDAVFNKDCKEKEAL
-301 RGHAQRISDILNEME
+301 RGHAQRISDILKEME
-316 NLRETFASSVYNCE
+316 YLRETYASSVYNCE
-330 LTLENLD
+330 LTLKNLD
-337 KLSLLGAIS
+337 RLSLSGAIS

-436 GDWNILFDIENEI
+436 GDWNILFDIKKEFD
-449 KQTKVTVLPKVE
+449 QADVLPKVE

-543 KDTTAERT
+543 KDTTAEET

-632 ALLREGLHVICDK
+632 ALLREGLHAIYDK

-651 RNFHLDMIDGI
+651 RNFYLDMIDGI

-685 HLIMM
+685 HLMMM
-690 MHYEET
+690 MHYEEA

-710 FLDALISYIN
+710 FLDALVSYIN

-874 NLQPNDKNTKT
+874 NLQPSDEKTT

-906 EQDTKEISVSISHN
+906 EQDTKEISVSISYN
-920 DLSGVNFF
+920 DLSGVKFF

-1069 KGQVR
+1069 KDQVEM
-1074 KYANNLA
+1074 YANNLA

-1088 KGYLWYVSEKVI
+1088 KGYLWYVSKKVI

>member
-51 MKNRILE
+51 MKDRILK

-69 KDFLQN
+69 KDFLEN
-75 LIKETKISK
+75 LIKETQISK

-136 DKAVISQSVDRML
+136 DKAVVSQSVDRML
-149 LGVGNKANANLT
+149 LGVGNEANADLT
-161 RLFISALERHID
+161 SMIISVLERHID

-220 LRSALR
+220 LRSYIR
-226 SYKRQFDEKLED
+226 DFDEKLED

-251 GVSKGKAKYIRT
+251 GVKSKATNIRT
-263 YEGNMRK
+263 YEKNLRK
-270 HEFSEPA
+270 HDFSEPA
-277 KSIVAMAGN
+277 KIIVTMAGN
-286 WEDVFNKTCKEKEAL
+286 WDAVFNKDCKEKEAL
-301 RGHAQRISDILNEME
+301 RGHAQRISDILKEME
-316 NLRETFASSVYNCE
+316 YLRETYASSVYNCE
-330 LTLENLD
+330 LTLKNLD
-337 KLSLLGAIS
+337 RLSLSGAIS

-436 GDWNILFDIENEI
+436 GDWNILFDIKKEFD
-449 KQTKVTVLPKVE
+449 QADVLPKVE

-543 KDTTAERT
+543 KDTTAEET

-632 ALLREGLHVICDK
+632 ALLREGLHAIYDK

-651 RNFHLDMIDGI
+651 RNFYLDMIDGI

-685 HLIMM
+685 HLMMM
-690 MHYEET
+690 MHYEEA

-710 FLDALISYIN
+710 FLDALVSYIN

-861 GRSAFNL
+861 GRSAFKL

-874 NLQPNDKNTKT
+874 NLQPSDEKTT

-920 DLSGVNFF
+920 DLSGVKFF

-1069 KGQVR
+1069 KDQVEM
-1074 KYANNLA
+1074 YANNLA

-1088 KGYLWYVSEKVI
+1088 KGYLWYVSKKVI

>member
-51 MKNRILE
+51 MKDRILK

-69 KDFLQN
+69 KDFLEN
-75 LIKETKISK
+75 LIKETQISK

-136 DKAVISQSVDRML
+136 DKAVVSQSVDRML
-149 LGVGNKANANLT
+149 LGVGNEANADLT
-161 RLFISALERHID
+161 SMIISVLERHID

-220 LRSALR
+220 LRSYIR
-226 SYKRQFDEKLED
+226 DFDEKLED

-251 GVSKGKAKYIRT
+251 GVKSKATNIRT
-263 YEGNMRK
+263 YEKNLRK
-270 HEFSEPA
+270 HDFSEPA
-277 KSIVAMAGN
+277 KIIVTMAGN
-286 WEDVFNKTCKEKEAL
+286 WDAVFNKDCKEKEAL
-301 RGHAQRISDILNEME
+301 RGHAQRISDILKEME
-316 NLRETFASSVYNCE
+316 YLRETYASSVYNCE
-330 LTLENLD
+330 LTLKNLD
-337 KLSLLGAIS
+337 RLSLSGAIS

-436 GDWNILFDIENEI
+436 GDWNILFDIKKEFD
-449 KQTKVTVLPKVE
+449 QADVLPKVE

-543 KDTTAERT
+543 KDTTAEET

-595 AFPITSAEAFM
+595 AFTITSAEAFM

-632 ALLREGLHVICDK
+632 ALLREGLHAIYDK

-651 RNFHLDMIDGI
+651 RNFYLDMIDGI

-685 HLIMM
+685 HLMMM
-690 MHYEET
+690 MHYEEA

-710 FLDALISYIN
+710 FLDALVSYIN

-874 NLQPNDKNTKT
+874 NLQPSDEKTT

-920 DLSGVNFF
+920 DLSGVKFF

-1069 KGQVR
+1069 KDQVEM
-1074 KYANNLA
+1074 YANNLA

-1088 KGYLWYVSEKVI
+1088 KGYLWYVSKKVI

>member
-51 MKNRILE
+51 MKDRILK

-69 KDFLQN
+69 KDFLEN
-75 LIKETKISK
+75 LIKETQISK

-136 DKAVISQSVDRML
+136 DKAVVSQSVDRML
-149 LGVGNKANANLT
+149 LGVGNEANADLT
-161 RLFISALERHID
+161 SMIISVLERHID

-220 LRSALR
+220 LRSYIR
-226 SYKRQFDEKLED
+226 DFDEKLED

-251 GVSKGKAKYIRT
+251 GVKSKATNIRT
-263 YEGNMRK
+263 YEKNLRK
-270 HEFSEPA
+270 HDFSEPA
-277 KSIVAMAGN
+277 KIIVTMAGN
-286 WEDVFNKTCKEKEAL
+286 WDAVFNKDCKEKEAL
-301 RGHAQRISDILNEME
+301 RGHAQRISDILKEME
-316 NLRETFASSVYNCE
+316 YLRETYASSVYNCE
-330 LTLENLD
+330 LTLKNLD
-337 KLSLLGAIS
+337 RLSLSGAIS

-436 GDWNILFDIENEI
+436 GDWNILFDIKKEFD
-449 KQTKVTVLPKVE
+449 QADVLPKVE

-543 KDTTAERT
+543 KDTTAEET

-562 HVEHGVP
+562 HEEHGVP

-632 ALLREGLHVICDK
+632 ALLREGLHAIYDK

-651 RNFHLDMIDGI
+651 RNFYLDMIDGI

-685 HLIMM
+685 HLMMM
-690 MHYEET
+690 MHYEEA

-710 FLDALISYIN
+710 FLDALVSYIN

-874 NLQPNDKNTKT
+874 NLQPSDEKTT

-920 DLSGVNFF
+920 DLSGVKFF

-1069 KGQVR
+1069 KDQVEM
-1074 KYANNLA
+1074 YANNLA

-1088 KGYLWYVSEKVI
+1088 KDYLWYVSKKVI

>member
-51 MKNRILE
+51 MKDRILK

-69 KDFLQN
+69 KDFLEN
-75 LIKETKISK
+75 LIKETQISK

-136 DKAVISQSVDRML
+136 DKAVVSQSVDRML
-149 LGVGNKANANLT
+149 LGVGNEANADLT
-161 RLFISALERHID
+161 SMIISVLERHID

-220 LRSALR
+220 LRSYIR
-226 SYKRQFDEKLED
+226 DFDEKLED

-251 GVSKGKAKYIRT
+251 GVKSKATNIRT
-263 YEGNMRK
+263 YEKNLRK
-270 HEFSEPA
+270 HDFSEPA
-277 KSIVAMAGN
+277 KIIVTMAGN
-286 WEDVFNKTCKEKEAL
+286 WDAVFNKDCKEKEAL
-301 RGHAQRISDILNEME
+301 RGHAQRISDILKEME
-316 NLRETFASSVYNCE
+316 YLRETYASSVYNCE
-330 LTLENLD
+330 LTLKNLD
-337 KLSLLGAIS
+337 RLSLSGAIS

-436 GDWNILFDIENEI
+436 GDWNILFDIKKEFD
-449 KQTKVTVLPKVE
+449 QADVLPKVE

-543 KDTTAERT
+543 KDTTAEET

-569 YGEMLI
+569 FGEMLI

-632 ALLREGLHVICDK
+632 ALLREGLHAIYDK
-645 IEDKEL
+645 IEDKEI
-651 RNFHLDMIDGI
+651 RNFYLDMIDGI

-685 HLIMM
+685 HLMMM
-690 MHYEET
+690 MHYEEA

-710 FLDALISYIN
+710 FLDALVSYIN

-874 NLQPNDKNTKT
+874 NLQPSDEKTT

-920 DLSGVNFF
+920 DLSGVKFF

-943 IEGDTPE
+943 IEGDTPD

-1069 KGQVR
+1069 KDQVEM
-1074 KYANNLA
+1074 YANNLA

-1088 KGYLWYVSEKVI
+1088 KGYLWYVSKKVI

>member
-51 MKNRILE
+51 MKDRILK

-69 KDFLQN
+69 KDFLEN

-136 DKAVISQSVDRML
+136 DKAVVSQSVDRML
-149 LGVGNKANANLT
+149 LGVGNEANADLT
-161 RLFISALERHID
+161 SMIISVLERHID

-220 LRSALR
+220 LRSYIR
-226 SYKRQFDEKLED
+226 DFDEKLED

-251 GVSKGKAKYIRT
+251 GVKSKATNIRT
-263 YEGNMRK
+263 YEKNLRK
-270 HEFSEPA
+270 HDFSEPA
-277 KSIVAMAGN
+277 KIIVTMAGN
-286 WEDVFNKTCKEKEAL
+286 WDAVFNKDCKEKEAL
-301 RGHAQRISDILNEME
+301 RGHAQRISDILKEME
-316 NLRETFASSVYNCE
+316 YLRETYASSVYNCE

-337 KLSLLGAIS
+337 RLSLSGAIS

-436 GDWNILFDIENEI
+436 GDWNILFDIKKEFD
-449 KQTKVTVLPKVE
+449 QADVLPKVE

-543 KDTTAERT
+543 KDTTAEET

-632 ALLREGLHVICDK
+632 ALLREGLHAIYDK

-685 HLIMM
+685 HLMMM
-690 MHYEET
+690 MHYEEA

-710 FLDALISYIN
+710 FLDALVSYIN

-874 NLQPNDKNTKT
+874 NLQPSDEKTT

-920 DLSGVNFF
+920 DLSGVKFF

-1037 GHAKMFRPDRVMVAA
+1037 GHAKIFRPDRVMVAA

-1069 KGQVR
+1069 KDQVEM
-1074 KYANNLA
+1074 YANNLA

-1088 KGYLWYVSEKVI
+1088 KGYLWYVSKKVI

>member
-41 VTFTNMATAE
+41 VTFTNLATAE

-58 QLDNLARGGTD
+58 QLNNLAQGGTD
-69 KDFLQN
+69 KDFLEN
-75 LIKETKISK
+75 LIKETQISK
-84 DVLVRRAKGVLAAIM
+84 DVLVRRAKGVLATIM

-136 DKAVISQSVDRML
+136 DKAVVSQSVDRML
-149 LGVGNKANANLT
+149 LGVGNEANVNLT
-161 RLFISALERHID
+161 SMIISVLERHID

-220 LRSALR
+220 LRSYIR
-226 SYKRQFDEKLED
+226 DFDEKLED

-251 GVSKGKAKYIRT
+251 GVSKKNAKSIRT
-263 YEGNMRK
+263 YEKNLRK
-270 HEFSEPA
+270 HDFSEPA
-277 KSIVAMAGN
+277 KIIVAMAGN
-286 WEDVFNKTCKEKEAL
+286 WEDVFNKNCKEKEAL
-301 RGHAQRISDILNEME
+301 RGHAQRISDILKEME
-316 NLRETFASSVYNCE
+316 DLRKTYASYVYNCE

-337 KLSLLGAIS
+337 ELSLLGAIS
-346 REITRY
+346 REVTRY

-399 SRMQWNNFKTLL
+399 SRMQWSNFKTLL

-490 VPGDWICHETK
+490 VPGDWICHEAN
-501 LMPVLP
+501 LMPDLP
-507 EEVDNSNIIQQIYK
+507 KEVDNSNIIQQIYK

-543 KDTTAERT
+543 KDTAAEET

-575 LVRRNSETQTIIDYI
+575 LVRRNSEAQTIIDYI

-614 TLINALKFLSDKT
+614 TLINALKFLLNET

-632 ALLREGLHVICDK
+632 ALLREGLHAIYDK

-651 RNFHLDMIDGI
+651 RDFYLDMIDGI
-662 CTTLSDDAQRA
+662 CTTLADDAQRA

-685 HLIMM
+685 HLMMM
-690 MHYEET
+690 MHYEEA
-696 EKLGELK
+696 EKLGK
-703 QSAYIFN
+703 QNQSAYIFN
-710 FLDALISYIN
+710 LLDALVSYIN

-769 FADFLLENS
+769 FADFSLESS
-778 QHDKIIWCAPQQNM
+778 QHDIIWCAPQQNM
-792 TNDTNVNELVGRL
+792 TRDTNVNELVGKL
-805 PLVPVN
+805 PLVPVK
-811 DLKKMEESAYSTFY
+811 DVKKMNESAYSTSY
-825 ENEHRQQRVDSLNTL
+825 ENEHMQQRVDSLNTL

-854 SKRPKIG
+854 SKRTSK

-874 NLQPNDKNTKT
+874 NLQPSDTETET

-890 CYGNI
+890 CYGNV
-895 VGAKGTKEAKD
+895 VGAKDAKD
-906 EQDTKEISVSISHN
+906 KQDSNDIPVSISHN
-920 DLSGVNFF
+920 DLSGIKFF
-928 QSSKALDFL
+928 QSSKAFDFL

-950 LQHQRRTRYFMNK
+950 LQYQRKTRYFMNK

-1014 ETAKWFDGTYEL
+1014 EAAKWFDGTYEL

-1069 KGQVR
+1069 KDQVEM
-1074 KYANNLA
+1074 YANNLA
-1081 KLLNKPV
+1081 KLLNEPV
-1088 KGYLWYVSEKVI
+1088 KGYLWYVTLEKGVEK
-1100 PVCDIELNIK
+1100 VCDIELNIK

>member
-51 MKNRILE
+51 MKDRILK

-69 KDFLQN
+69 KDFLEN
-75 LIKETKISK
+75 LIKETQISK

-136 DKAVISQSVDRML
+136 DKAVVSQSVDRML
-149 LGVGNKANANLT
+149 LGVGNEANADLT
-161 RLFISALERHID
+161 SMIISVLERHID

-220 LRSALR
+220 LRSYIR
-226 SYKRQFDEKLED
+226 DFDEKLED

-251 GVSKGKAKYIRT
+251 GVKSKATNIRT
-263 YEGNMRK
+263 YEKNLRK
-270 HEFSEPA
+270 HDFSEPA
-277 KSIVAMAGN
+277 KIIVTMAGN
-286 WEDVFNKTCKEKEAL
+286 WDAVFNKDCKEKEAL
-301 RGHAQRISDILNEME
+301 RGHAQRISDILKEME
-316 NLRETFASSVYNCE
+316 YLRETYASSVYNCE
-330 LTLENLD
+330 LTLKNLD
-337 KLSLLGAIS
+337 RLSLSGAIS

-436 GDWNILFDIENEI
+436 GDWNILFDIKKEFD
-449 KQTKVTVLPKVE
+449 QADVLPKVE

-543 KDTTAERT
+543 KDTTAEET

-632 ALLREGLHVICDK
+632 ALLREGLHAIYDK

-651 RNFHLDMIDGI
+651 RNFYLDMIDGI

-673 TMQQMPL
+673 TMQQMSL

-685 HLIMM
+685 HLMMM
-690 MHYEET
+690 MHYEEA

-710 FLDALISYIN
+710 FLDALVSYIN

-874 NLQPNDKNTKT
+874 NLQPSDEKTT

-920 DLSGVNFF
+920 DLSGVKFF

-1069 KGQVR
+1069 KDQVEM
-1074 KYANNLA
+1074 YANNLA

-1088 KGYLWYVSEKVI
+1088 KGYLWYVSKKVI

>member
-51 MKNRILE
+51 MKDRILK

-69 KDFLQN
+69 KDFLEN
-75 LIKETKISK
+75 LIKETQISK

-136 DKAVISQSVDRML
+136 DKAVVSQSVDRML
-149 LGVGNKANANLT
+149 LGVGNEANADLT
-161 RLFISALERHID
+161 SMIISVLERHID

-220 LRSALR
+220 LRSYIR
-226 SYKRQFDEKLED
+226 DFDEKLED

-251 GVSKGKAKYIRT
+251 GVKSKATNIRT
-263 YEGNMRK
+263 YEKNLRK
-270 HEFSEPA
+270 HDFSEPA
-277 KSIVAMAGN
+277 KIIVTMAGN
-286 WEDVFNKTCKEKEAL
+286 WDAVFNKDCKEKEAL
-301 RGHAQRISDILNEME
+301 RGHAQRISDILKEME
-316 NLRETFASSVYNCE
+316 YLRETYASSVYNCE
-330 LTLENLD
+330 LTLKNLD
-337 KLSLLGAIS
+337 RLSLSGAIS

-436 GDWNILFDIENEI
+436 GDWNILFDIKKEFD
-449 KQTKVTVLPKVE
+449 QADVLPKVE

-543 KDTTAERT
+543 KDTTAEET

-562 HVEHGVP
+562 HVEYGVP

-632 ALLREGLHVICDK
+632 ALLREGLHAIYDK

-651 RNFHLDMIDGI
+651 RNFYLDMIDGI

-685 HLIMM
+685 HLMMM
-690 MHYEET
+690 MHYEEA

-710 FLDALISYIN
+710 FLDALVSYIN

-874 NLQPNDKNTKT
+874 NLQPSDEKTT

-920 DLSGVNFF
+920 DLSGVKFF

-1069 KGQVR
+1069 KDQVEM
-1074 KYANNLA
+1074 YANNLA

-1088 KGYLWYVSEKVI
+1088 KGYLWYVSKKVI

>member
-51 MKNRILE
+51 MKDRILK

-69 KDFLQN
+69 KDFLEN
-75 LIKETKISK
+75 LIKETQISK

-136 DKAVISQSVDRML
+136 DKAVVSQSVDRML
-149 LGVGNKANANLT
+149 LGVGNEANADLT
-161 RLFISALERHID
+161 SMIISVLERHID

-220 LRSALR
+220 LRSYIR
-226 SYKRQFDEKLED
+226 DFDEKLED

-251 GVSKGKAKYIRT
+251 GVKSKATNIRT
-263 YEGNMRK
+263 YEKNLRK
-270 HEFSEPA
+270 HDFSEPA
-277 KSIVAMAGN
+277 KIIVTMAGN
-286 WEDVFNKTCKEKEAL
+286 WDAVFNKDCKEKEAL
-301 RGHAQRISDILNEME
+301 RGHAQRISDILKEME
-316 NLRETFASSVYNCE
+316 YLRETYASSVYNCE
-330 LTLENLD
+330 LTLKNLD
-337 KLSLLGAIS
+337 RLSLSGAIS

-436 GDWNILFDIENEI
+436 GDWNILFDIKKEFD
-449 KQTKVTVLPKVE
+449 QADVLPKVE

-543 KDTTAERT
+543 KDTTAEET

-632 ALLREGLHVICDK
+632 ALLREGLHAIYDK

-651 RNFHLDMIDGI
+651 RNFYLDMIDGI

-685 HLIMM
+685 HLMMM
-690 MHYEET
+690 MHYEEA

-710 FLDALISYIN
+710 FLDALVSYIN

-778 QHDKIIWCAPQQNM
+778 QHDKIIWCAPQRNM

-874 NLQPNDKNTKT
+874 NLQPSDEKTT

-920 DLSGVNFF
+920 DLSGVKFF

-1069 KGQVR
+1069 KDQVEM
-1074 KYANNLA
+1074 YANNLA

-1088 KGYLWYVSEKVI
+1088 KGYLWYVSKKVI

>member
-51 MKNRILE
+51 MKDRILK

-69 KDFLQN
+69 KDFLEN
-75 LIKETKISK
+75 LIKETQISK

-136 DKAVISQSVDRML
+136 DKAVVSQSVDRML
-149 LGVGNKANANLT
+149 LGVGNEANADLT
-161 RLFISALERHID
+161 SMIISVLERHID

-209 DSKYMGRLHHA
+209 DSKYMERLHHA
-220 LRSALR
+220 LRSYIR
-226 SYKRQFDEKLED
+226 DFDEKLED

-251 GVSKGKAKYIRT
+251 GVKSKATNIRT
-263 YEGNMRK
+263 YEKNLRK
-270 HEFSEPA
+270 HDFSEPA
-277 KSIVAMAGN
+277 KIIVTMAGN
-286 WEDVFNKTCKEKEAL
+286 WDAVFNKDCKEKEAL
-301 RGHAQRISDILNEME
+301 RGHAQRISDILKEME
-316 NLRETFASSVYNCE
+316 YLRETYASSVYNCE
-330 LTLENLD
+330 LTLKNLD
-337 KLSLLGAIS
+337 RLSLSGAIS

-436 GDWNILFDIENEI
+436 GDWNILFDIKKEFD
-449 KQTKVTVLPKVE
+449 QADVLPKVE

-543 KDTTAERT
+543 KDTTAEET

-569 YGEMLI
+569 FGEMLI

-632 ALLREGLHVICDK
+632 ALLREGLHAIYDK

-651 RNFHLDMIDGI
+651 RNFYLDMIDGI

-685 HLIMM
+685 HLMMM
-690 MHYEET
+690 MHYEEA

-710 FLDALISYIN
+710 FLDALVSYIN

-874 NLQPNDKNTKT
+874 NLQPSDEKTT

-920 DLSGVNFF
+920 DLSGVKFF

-943 IEGDTPE
+943 IEGDTPD

-1069 KGQVR
+1069 KDQVEM
-1074 KYANNLA
+1074 YANNLA

-1088 KGYLWYVSEKVI
+1088 KGYLWYVSKKVI

>member
-51 MKNRILE
+51 MKDRILK

-69 KDFLQN
+69 KDFLEN
-75 LIKETKISK
+75 LIKETQISK

-136 DKAVISQSVDRML
+136 DKAVVSQSVDRML
-149 LGVGNKANANLT
+149 LGVGNEANADLT
-161 RLFISALERHID
+161 SMIISVLERHID

-220 LRSALR
+220 LRSYIR
-226 SYKRQFDEKLED
+226 DFDEKLED

-251 GVSKGKAKYIRT
+251 GVKSKATNIRT
-263 YEGNMRK
+263 YEKNLRK
-270 HEFSEPA
+270 HDFSEPA
-277 KSIVAMAGN
+277 KIIVTMAGI
-286 WEDVFNKTCKEKEAL
+286 WDAVFNKDCKEKEAL
-301 RGHAQRISDILNEME
+301 RGHAQRISDILKEME
-316 NLRETFASSVYNCE
+316 YLRETYASSVYNCE
-330 LTLENLD
+330 LTLKNLD
-337 KLSLLGAIS
+337 RLSLSGAIS

-436 GDWNILFDIENEI
+436 GDWNILFDIKKEFD
-449 KQTKVTVLPKVE
+449 QADVLPKVE

-543 KDTTAERT
+543 KDTTAEET

-632 ALLREGLHVICDK
+632 ALLREGLHAIYDK

-651 RNFHLDMIDGI
+651 RNFYLDMIDGI

-685 HLIMM
+685 HLMMM
-690 MHYEET
+690 MHYEEA

-710 FLDALISYIN
+710 FLDALVSYIN

-874 NLQPNDKNTKT
+874 NLQPSDEKTT

-920 DLSGVNFF
+920 DLSGVKFF

-1069 KGQVR
+1069 KDQVEM
-1074 KYANNLA
+1074 YANNLA

-1088 KGYLWYVSEKVI
+1088 KGYLWYVSKKVI